1 MTHPVIETSSQSIS
15 FDGNDTTAGMHNNG
29 FERITVLSYSNS
41 IPSGQRL

>member
-15 FDGNDTTAGMHNNG
+15 LDGNDTMAGTTKVLKKITA
-29 FERITVLSYSNS
+29 LSYSNS